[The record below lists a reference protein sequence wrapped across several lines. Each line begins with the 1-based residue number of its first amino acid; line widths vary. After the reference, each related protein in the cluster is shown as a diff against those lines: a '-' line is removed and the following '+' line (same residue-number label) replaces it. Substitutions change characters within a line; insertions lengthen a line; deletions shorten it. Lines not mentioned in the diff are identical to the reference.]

1 MKAETNFPHEV
12 ECVSTEIHCAIKML
26 CFLTEAA
33 ETRNVDG
40 ALVDAF
46 NGVIFY
52 LCDKKKELQKAVD
65 NELQRLKG

>member
-1 MKAETNFPHEV
+1 MKTETNFLYEV
-12 ECVSTEIHCAIKML
+12 DCVSTEIQCAIKTL

-46 NGVIFY
+46 NCVIFY
-52 LCDKKKELQKAVD
+52 LCDKNKELGKAVD